1 MTKLKNIE
9 TIKTASGGSEWSLS
23 AQKEAL
29 TITGD
34 AGVDKITGGEG
45 VDTIDGAAGD
55 DIITIAAAG
64 KGDTDVMDG
73 GADADVL
80 QLSTGAHAFADNDKL
95 KNIETIKTASGGSEV
110 DLSAQT
116 EALTITGDAGVDKI
130 TGGEGVDTIDGAGGD
145 DIITIAAAGK
155 GDTDVMDG
163 GADADVLQLST
174 GKHTFADNDKLKNI
188 ETIKTASG
196 GSEVDLSAQQE
207 ALTITGDAGVTLSLE
222 VRVLIQLIQELE

>member
-1 MTKLKNIE
+1 
-9 TIKTASGGSEWSLS
+9 
-23 AQKEAL
+23 
-29 TITGD
+29 
-34 AGVDKITGGEG
+34 
-45 VDTIDGAAGD
+45 
-55 DIITIAAAG
+55 
-64 KGDTDVMDG
+64 MDG

-116 EALTITGDAGVDKI
+116 EALTITGDAGVDKV
-130 TGGEGVDTIDGAGGD
+130 TGGEGVDTINGAGGD

-155 GDTDVMDG
+155 GNTDVMDG

-174 GKHTFADNDKLKNI
+174 GAHAFADNDKLKNI

-196 GSEVDLSAQQE
+196 GSEVDPFCTDGS
-207 ALTITGDAGVTLSLE
+207 TDDYGRCG
-222 VRVLIQLIQELE
+222 

>member
-1 MTKLKNIE
+1 M
-9 TIKTASGGSEWSLS
+9 G
-23 AQKEAL
+23 
-29 TITGD
+29 
-34 AGVDKITGGEG
+34 AG
-45 VDTIDGAAGD
+45 GD

-80 QLSTGAHAFADNDKL
+80 QLSTGKHTFADNDKL

-110 DLSAQT
+110 ILSAQQ
-116 EALTITGDAGVDKI
+116 EVLTITGDAGVDKI

-196 GSEVDLSAQQE
+196 GSEVILSAQQE
-207 ALTITGDAGVTLSLE
+207 VLTITGDAGVDKITGGEGVDTIDGAGGDDIITIAAAGKGDTDVMDGGADADVLQLSTGKHTFADNDKFKNDGND
-222 VRVLIQLIQELE
+222 